1 MGGPVFK
8 YSLDEVYMTLR
19 GVFNIMATAFDS
31 RGAVDPDSQRRLV
44 DMILDTGV
52 HGLAI
57 LGVMGEAH
65 KLSDSERLAVTR
77 TVIEHVAGR
86 VPVVV
91 GTGAA
96 SNEVAVLLSR
106 EAADAGAAGL
116 MILPPRLGKPNPD
129 AIVAY
134 YADIAQAVD
143 APLVIHDYPPA
154 SGVYL
159 APSLLARIA
168 QEVPSARYVK
178 LEDPPIGPKVT
189 QVRAA
194 APDLVIFG
202 GQGGMFFLEELERG
216 ALGTMTGFAYPEVL
230 VEIYTRFTEGDHAGA
245 AAVFDR
251 WMPLIRYEGQPEVGL
266 AIRKEILRRRG
277 ALSSAYARPPVMPLD
292 EPAHGEIDHLLRR
305 VGVA

>member
-1 MGGPVFK
+1 
-8 YSLDEVYMTLR
+8 MTLR
-19 GVFNIMATAFDS
+19 GVYNIMATAFDAG
-31 RGAVDPDSQRRLV
+31 GAVDHASQRRLV
-44 DMILDTGV
+44 DTILATGV

-65 KLSDSERLAVTR
+65 KLSDAERLAVTR
-77 TVIEHVAGR
+77 TVIDHVAGR

-96 SNEVAVLLSR
+96 SNDVAVLLSR
-106 EAADAGAAGL
+106 EAAEAGAAAL
-116 MILPPRLGKPNPD
+116 MILPPRLSKPNPD

-143 APLVIHDYPPA
+143 VPLVIHDYPPA

-168 QEVPSARYVK
+168 QEVLAAQYVK

-194 APDLVIFG
+194 APNLVIFG

-216 ALGTMTGFAYPEVL
+216 AVGTMTGFAYPEAL
-230 VEIYTRFTEGDHAGA
+230 VDIYTRFMAGDQAGA
-245 AAVFDR
+245 EAVFDH
-251 WMPLIRYEGQPEVGL
+251 WTPLLRYEGQPDVGL

-277 ALSSAYARPPVMPLD
+277 ALSSAYARPPTMPLD
-292 EPAHGEIDHLLRR
+292 EPAYGEIDRLLRR
-305 VGVA
+305 VVG